1 MRKLLAGL
9 TGGAV
14 GALVASLLSL
24 PLESPDDV
32 VFNTFTVSLGALVA
46 GVAMGVVWWALPER
60 PPRLALFGAACLGG
74 FAVAV
79 VLAFV
84 FEAALE
90 GALGFMIPLAAVVF
104 ACIAFVTPFVSSA
117 PWGRAWVAAPALTAV
132 ALALGIGLMGQG
144 DEDSGRLELP
154 EAQPTAAAGA
164 SVVTIDDVAGVEF
177 RVAPGESKATYTV
190 REKLASMPTTTE
202 AVGRTTALEGVIRLD
217 GVSTITADLS
227 TLESDQARR
236 DNFVRERIFN
246 EDPIATFTLDP
257 LPDLPREYREGETVT
272 REVTGTLTIRGVS
285 RPQTFQVEARL
296 RGDTLEIL
304 GRTDFTWA
312 DFQIDPPNTPLVT
325 VEDNV
330 HLEVLLI
337 ARRSEGT

>member
-1 MRKLLAGL
+1 MKWLAGL
-9 TGGAV
+9 AGGAV
-14 GALVASLLSL
+14 GALVASLVSL

-32 VFNTFTVSLGALVA
+32 VFNTFTVTLGALLA
-46 GVAMGVVWWALPER
+46 GVLLGVVWWALPER
-60 PPRLALFGAACLGG
+60 DTRVVLFGAACLAG
-74 FAVAV
+74 VAAAAA
-79 VLAFV
+79 LAFA
-84 FEAALE
+84 FEAFLE
-90 GALGFMIPLAAVVF
+90 GTIQFMIPLAVIVF
-104 ACIAFVTPFVSSA
+104 ACIAVVTPLLSSV
-117 PWGRAWVAAPALTAV
+117 PWRRSWAAGPTLAVV
-132 ALALGIGLMGQG
+132 ALGVGVGLMGQG
-144 DEDSGRLELP
+144 DEESGRLELP
-154 EAQPTAAAGA
+154 RPQPTAEGGA
-164 SVVTIDDVAGVEF
+164 SVVTVDDVAGVEF
-177 RVAPGESKATYTV
+177 RVVSGESVATYTV

-202 AVGRTTALEGVIRLD
+202 AVGRTTAIEGVIRLD

-236 DNFVRERIFN
+236 DNFIRERIFN

-257 LPDLPREYREGETVT
+257 LPDLPAEYREGETVM

-296 RGDTLEIL
+296 TGGTLEIL

-330 HLEVLLI
+330 HLEVLLV
-337 ARRSEGT
+337 ARRGEGA

>member
-1 MRKLLAGL
+1 MRWLAGL
-9 TGGAV
+9 AGGAV
-14 GALVASLLSL
+14 GALLASLVSL

-32 VFNTFTVSLGALVA
+32 VFNTFTVTLGALVA
-46 GVAMGVVWWALPER
+46 GTIMGVVWWALPER
-60 PPRLALFGAACLGG
+60 KDRPLWFGAACLAGV
-74 FAVAV
+74 AVAAA
-79 VLAFV
+79 LAFA

-90 GALGFMIPLAAVVF
+90 GTIGFMIPLAAIVF
-104 ACIAFVTPFVSSA
+104 ACIAAVTPRISA
-117 PWGRAWVAAPALTAV
+117 APRARSWVAGL
-132 ALALGIGLMGQG
+132 ALALVALVVGIGLMGQG
-144 DEDSGRLELP
+144 DEESGRLELP
-154 EAQPTAAAGA
+154 EPRPTAEGGT

-177 RVAPGESKATYTV
+177 QVVPGESVATYTV

-202 AVGRTTALEGVIRLD
+202 AVGRTTSLEGVIRLD

-227 TLESDQARR
+227 TLQSDQARR
-236 DNFVRERIFN
+236 DNFIRERIFN
-246 EDPIATFTLDP
+246 EDPVATFTLDP
-257 LPDLPREYREGETVT
+257 LPDLPTEYREGETVT
-272 REVTGTLTIRGVS
+272 RQVTGTLTIRGVS

-296 RGDTLEIL
+296 SGGTLEIV

-325 VEDNV
+325 VEDYV